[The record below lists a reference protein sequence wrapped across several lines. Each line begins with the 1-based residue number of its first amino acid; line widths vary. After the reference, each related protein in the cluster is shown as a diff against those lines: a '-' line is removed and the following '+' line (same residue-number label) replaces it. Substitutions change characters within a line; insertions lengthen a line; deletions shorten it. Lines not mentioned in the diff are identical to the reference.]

1 MLPPL
6 PPDPFVALRGERI
19 LLEPLREEHFS
30 TLVMLGSDPRIWEH
44 FPESRA
50 DIAYHWAHLEE
61 AIVLRDAWIHHPYV
75 IRLLEDG
82 RIAGFTRLHNWNA
95 THRRA
100 ETGSW
105 LHPDFWRSG
114 INVES
119 KWLLLRY
126 CFDDLQL
133 VRVQFRT
140 SPKNQ
145 RSRQALEKMGAT
157 FEGILRNDRILPDG
171 RCRDTALYS
180 IIAEE
185 WPQVQEGLLLRM
197 QRHQQ
202 PGPAAAKG
210 GIVVSD
216 AV

>member
-6 PPDPFVALRGERI
+6 PPNPYTSLRSERV
-19 LLEPLREEHFS
+19 LLEPLKEEHFP
-30 TLVMLGSDPRIWEH
+30 TLIALGSDPRIWEH

-50 DIAYHWAHLEE
+50 DAAHHWAYLEKISAARE
-61 AIVLRDAWIHHPYV
+61 ACAQHPYV
-75 IRLLEDG
+75 ILLPESG

-95 THRRA
+95 DCRRV

-126 CFDDLQL
+126 CFEDLRL

-140 SPKNQ
+140 SPQNQ
-145 RSRQALEKMGAT
+145 RSRQALAKLGAT
-157 FEGILRNDRILPDG
+157 FEGILRNDRILPNG

-180 IIAEE
+180 IIVEE
-185 WPQVQEGLLLRM
+185 WPQVQEHLLSRM
-197 QRHQQ
+197 RRYEQ
-202 PGPAAAKG
+202 PGPAAARG
-210 GIVVSD
+210 EVVVAD
-216 AV
+216 VW

>member
-1 MLPPL
+1 MLPSL
-6 PPDPFVALRGERI
+6 PPDPFVPLRGERI
-19 LLEPLREEHFS
+19 LLEPLCEEHFPA
-30 TLVMLGSDPRIWEH
+30 LIALGSDPRIWEH

-50 DIAYHWAHLEE
+50 DAAYHWEHLEE
-61 AIVLRDAWIHHPYV
+61 AVVLREARVHHPYV
-75 IRLLEDG
+75 IRLLDDG
-82 RIAGFTRLHNWNA
+82 RIAGFTRLHNWNVA
-95 THRRA
+95 YRCA

-114 INVES
+114 INMES

-126 CFDDLQL
+126 CFDDLRL

-140 SPKNQ
+140 SPQNQ
-145 RSRQALEKMGAT
+145 RSRQALEKLGAT

-180 IIAEE
+180 IIPDE
-185 WPQVQEGLLLRM
+185 WPRVQEHLLQRM
-197 QRHQQ
+197 RRYQH

-210 GIVVSD
+210 GMAVSD
-216 AV
+216 IF